1 MQYILTNK
9 KGSIL
14 EIILNRPDKRNAL
27 NSEFVTELR
36 NAFSEANDDDSIR
49 VIILKGN
56 GKAFSAGADLEYLQ
70 KLQNNSYEENLAD
83 SSHLMELFK
92 SMYFHKKIIIAQVEG
107 HALAG
112 GCGLATVCD
121 FVFSVPEAL
130 YGYTEVKIGFI
141 PAIVMFFLLRKTN
154 ENKARELMLSGK
166 LIDAS
171 YAQTSGI
178 VYKVVPKETIENEV
192 FEFAQKLAT
201 ETSAEAVALTRK
213 MIAEIQSMET
223 SEALLYAASQNATA
237 RATNDCKKGIAAFLS
252 KEDIKWS

>member
-1 MQYILTNK
+1 
-9 KGSIL
+9 
-14 EIILNRPDKRNAL
+14 
-27 NSEFVTELR
+27 
-36 NAFSEANDDDSIR
+36 
-49 VIILKGN
+49 
-56 GKAFSAGADLEYLQ
+56 
-70 KLQNNSYEENLAD
+70 
-83 SSHLMELFK
+83 
-92 SMYFHKKIIIAQVEG
+92 
-107 HALAG
+107 
-112 GCGLATVCD
+112 
-121 FVFSVPEAL
+121 
-130 YGYTEVKIGFI
+130 
-141 PAIVMFFLLRKTN
+141 MFFLLRKTN

-201 ETSAEAVALTRK
+201 ETSAEAVALTRE